1 MTTNEYY
8 NVVINPGDIPVIGID
23 NTAERPLPLPV
34 PEPEPVP
41 ERNHMRNID
50 VRSVKIRIVYKF
62 IHFIMLF
69 TTIMYTIMI
78 SDNYQSLMDTFMSA
92 ISYVSVL
99 ENKIDILKIHTFY
112 LSMCF
117 TLATYNLYFEYIGY
131 YFVYSLL
138 NISTIVHLSLDR
150 RDYYISQ
157 LISVFPNP

>member
-1 MTTNEYY
+1 MATNEYY
-8 NVVINPGDIPVIGID
+8 NVVINPDDIPVLGID
-23 NTAERPLPLPV
+23 NTAERPPPL
-34 PEPEPVP
+34 PEPEP
-41 ERNHMRNID
+41 ERNHTRNID
-50 VRSVKIRIVYKF
+50 IRSVKIRSVYKF

-69 TTIMYTIMI
+69 TTIMYTIMV
-78 SDNYQSLMDTFMSA
+78 SDDYQSLMDTFMSA

-112 LSMCF
+112 LSACF
-117 TLATYNLYFEYIGY
+117 TLASYNLYFEYIGY

-157 LISVFPNP
+157 LIAVA

>member
-8 NVVINPGDIPVIGID
+8 NVVINPDDTPVLGID
-23 NTAERPLPLPV
+23 NTAERPPPL
-34 PEPEPVP
+34 PEPEP
-41 ERNHMRNID
+41 ERNHTRNID
-50 VRSVKIRIVYKF
+50 VRNVKIRSVYKF

-69 TTIMYTIMI
+69 TTIMGTIMI

>member
-8 NVVINPGDIPVIGID
+8 NVVINPDDTPVLGID
-23 NTAERPLPLPV
+23 NTVERPPPL
-34 PEPEPVP
+34 PEPEPQP
-41 ERNHMRNID
+41 EQIRVRNID
-50 VRSVKIRIVYKF
+50 IRSVQIRGMYKF

-69 TTIMYTIMI
+69 TTIMGTIMI
-78 SDNYQSLMDTFMSA
+78 SDNYRSLMDTFMSA

-99 ENKIDILKIHTFY
+99 ENNIYILKMHTFY
-112 LSMCF
+112 LSVCF
-117 TLATYNLYFEYIGY
+117 TLASYNFYFEYIIY

-138 NISTIVHLSLDR
+138 NACTLVHLAFDR

>member
-8 NVVINPGDIPVIGID
+8 NVIINPDDTPVLGID
-23 NTAERPLPLPV
+23 NTAERPLPLPE
-34 PEPEPVP
+34 PEPEP
-41 ERNHMRNID
+41 EQIRGRNID
-50 VRSVKIRIVYKF
+50 VRRVQIRSVYKF

-69 TTIMYTIMI
+69 TTIMGTIMI
-78 SDNYQSLMDTFMSA
+78 SDNYRSLMDTFMSA

-99 ENKIDILKIHTFY
+99 ENNIYILKMHTFY
-112 LSMCF
+112 LSVCF
-117 TLATYNLYFEYIGY
+117 TLASYNFYFEYIIY

-138 NISTIVHLSLDR
+138 NVCTLVHLALDR

>member
-8 NVVINPGDIPVIGID
+8 NVIINPGDIPAIGID
-23 NTAERPLPLPV
+23 NTAERPPPL
-34 PEPEPVP
+34 PEPEPEP
-41 ERNHMRNID
+41 EQIRARNID
-50 VRSVKIRIVYKF
+50 VRRVQIRSVYKF

-69 TTIMYTIMI
+69 TTIMGTIMV

-112 LSMCF
+112 LSVCF
-117 TLATYNLYFEYIGY
+117 TLASYNFYFEYIIY

-138 NISTIVHLSLDR
+138 NVCTLVHLAFDR
-150 RDYYISQ
+150 RDYYINE
-157 LISVFPNP
+157 LISIV

>member
-8 NVVINPGDIPVIGID
+8 NVVINPDDIPVIGID
-23 NTAERPLPLPV
+23 NTAERPPPL
-34 PEPEPVP
+34 PEPEPEP
-41 ERNHMRNID
+41 EQIRARNID
-50 VRSVKIRIVYKF
+50 LRRVQIRSVYKF

-69 TTIMYTIMI
+69 MTIMGTIMV

-112 LSMCF
+112 LSVCF
-117 TLATYNLYFEYIGY
+117 TLASYNFYFEYIIY

-138 NISTIVHLSLDR
+138 NACTLVHLALDR

>member
-1 MTTNEYY
+1 MTTTNEYY
-8 NVVINPGDIPVIGID
+8 NVVINPDDIPVIGID
-23 NTAERPLPLPV
+23 NTAERPPPL
-34 PEPEPVP
+34 PEPEPEP
-41 ERNHMRNID
+41 EQIRARNID
-50 VRSVKIRIVYKF
+50 LRRVQIRSVYKF

-69 TTIMYTIMI
+69 TTIMGTIMV
-78 SDNYQSLMDTFMSA
+78 SDNYQSLMDTFMAA

-112 LSMCF
+112 LSVCF
-117 TLATYNLYFEYIGY
+117 TLASYNFYFEYIIY

-138 NISTIVHLSLDR
+138 NVCTLVHLALDR

>member
-1 MTTNEYY
+1 MTTTNEYY
-8 NVVINPGDIPVIGID
+8 NVVINPDDTPVLGIND
-23 NTAERPLPLPV
+23 AVERPPPLPLP
-34 PEPEPVP
+34 EPEL
-41 ERNHMRNID
+41 ERTHTRNID
-50 VRSVKIRIVYKF
+50 IRSVKIRSVYKF

-69 TTIMYTIMI
+69 TTIMYTIMV

-112 LSMCF
+112 LSACF
-117 TLATYNLYFEYIGY
+117 TLASYNLYFEYIGY

-150 RDYYISQ
+150 RDYYIA
-157 LISVFPNP
+157 VA

>member
-8 NVVINPGDIPVIGID
+8 NVVINPDDTPVIGID
-23 NTAERPLPLPV
+23 NTAERPPPL
-34 PEPEPVP
+34 PEPEPEP
-41 ERNHMRNID
+41 EQIRARNID
-50 VRSVKIRIVYKF
+50 VRRVQIRSVYKF

-69 TTIMYTIMI
+69 TTIMGTIMV

-112 LSMCF
+112 LSVCF
-117 TLATYNLYFEYIGY
+117 TLASYNFYFEYIIY

-138 NISTIVHLSLDR
+138 NVCTLVHLALDR

>member
-23 NTAERPLPLPV
+23 DTAERPLPLPV

-50 VRSVKIRIVYKF
+50 VRSVKIRSVYKF

-157 LISVFPNP
+157 LIAVV

>member
-8 NVVINPGDIPVIGID
+8 NVVINPDDTPVIGID
-23 NTAERPLPLPV
+23 NTAERPPPL
-34 PEPEPVP
+34 PEPEPEP
-41 ERNHMRNID
+41 EQIRARNID
-50 VRSVKIRIVYKF
+50 LRRVQIRSVYKF

-69 TTIMYTIMI
+69 TTIMGTIMV

-112 LSMCF
+112 LSVCF
-117 TLATYNLYFEYIGY
+117 TLASYNFYFEYIIY

-138 NISTIVHLSLDR
+138 NVCTLVHLALDR